1 MKKVFVYAYINKNL
15 GDDLFLKVLKDR
27 FPNREFTV
35 FVSDKNEASYL
46 EKYGFN
52 VWKYSRFCR
61 RFDKVCYKLFKQTPF
76 LKRELSKYNETLI
89 IGGSMFMEE
98 GRWQD
103 NYYYYDRLQ
112 QLSRKITVVGANFGP
127 VKTDYFLSAY
137 QELFSKFDGIVFRD
151 KPSLEYFEG
160 FDNISLAPDAVFN
173 LELPTAEKENIVGIS
188 VVNLANRPALQ
199 QYEMAYVSFMK
210 KIIGSFL
217 SKGYRVHLLSFC
229 EAEGDLDMCDSLK
242 QEFNDDVT
250 LIAYNGVIDQFL
262 DLFASYSYVVGT
274 RFHSMILGWLS
285 GAKVLP
291 IAYSSK
297 TINVIDE
304 LNPDSFYIEISNLP
318 EDSTLIDDSWFSEFQ
333 NLELVRKQAKNQF
346 RNNM

>member
-1 MKKVFVYAYINKNL
+1 MKKVFVYAYVNKNL

-27 FPNREFTV
+27 FPNWEFTV

-52 VWKYSRFCR
+52 VWEYSRFYR

-76 LKRELSKYNETLI
+76 LKRELSKYDETLI

-112 QLSRKITVVGANFGP
+112 QLSRKITVIGANFGP
-127 VKTDYFLSAY
+127 VKTDHFLSAY
-137 QELFSKFDGIVFRD
+137 QDLFSKFDGIVFRD

-160 FDNISLAPDAVFN
+160 FNNISIAPDAVFN
-173 LELPTAEKENIVGIS
+173 LELPAAEKENRVGIS

-199 QYEMAYVSFMK
+199 QYEVAYISLMK
-210 KIIGSFL
+210 KTIRFFL

-229 EAEGDLDMCDSLK
+229 EAEGDLEMCDRLK
-242 QEFNDDVT
+242 QGFNDDVK
-250 LIAYNGVIDQFL
+250 LISYDGEINQFL
-262 DLFASYSYVVGT
+262 ELFASYSYVVGT

-285 GAKVLP
+285 GSKVLP

-304 LNPDSFYIEISNLP
+304 LNPDSFYIEISNLI
-318 EDSTLIDDSWFSEFQ
+318 EDGTIIDESYFSVFP
-333 NLELVRKQAKNQF
+333 NLETVRQQAQNQF